1 MQGKGEFSMAKKI
14 STTQERLNEMM
25 KAFDIRPAD
34 IVRRTGINKS
44 TLSNYINGKREARQD
59 QLSLIAD
66 SYGVNPAW
74 LLGYDVPMT
83 TTDLGSGFAGTQFS
97 VDPSIID
104 RALQYYQ
111 VIENLPPEK
120 RASFENYLKF
130 LLSDTERPG

>member
-1 MQGKGEFSMAKKI
+1 MAKKI

-25 KAFDIRPAD
+25 TAFDIRPAD

-74 LLGYDVPMT
+74 LLGYDVKMM
-83 TTDLGSGFAGTQFS
+83 SEVEFAPHTPGTEFV

-104 RALQYYQ
+104 RALQYYH

-120 RASFENYLKF
+120 RTAFENYLKF
-130 LLSDTERPG
+130 LQSESEHPD

>member
-1 MQGKGEFSMAKKI
+1 MAKKI

-25 KAFDIRPAD
+25 TAFDIRPAD

-74 LLGYDVPMT
+74 LLGYDVKMMSEVDFVSHTP
-83 TTDLGSGFAGTQFS
+83 GTEY
-97 VDPSIID
+97 VIDPAIID

-130 LLSDTERPG
+130 LQSESERPD

>member
-1 MQGKGEFSMAKKI
+1 MAKKI
-14 STTQERLNEMM
+14 STTQERLKEMM
-25 KAFDIRPAD
+25 TVFDIRSAD

-74 LLGYDVPMT
+74 LLGYDVKMMSEVEFSPRT
-83 TTDLGSGFAGTQFS
+83 PGTEF
-97 VDPSIID
+97 VIDPSIID

-120 RASFENYLKF
+120 RAAFENYLKF
-130 LLSDTERPG
+130 LQSESERPD

>member
-1 MQGKGEFSMAKKI
+1 MAKKI

-25 KAFDIRPAD
+25 TAFDIRPAD

-66 SYGVNPAW
+66 SYGMNPAW
-74 LLGYDVPMT
+74 LLGYDVKMMSEVEFATHAP
-83 TTDLGSGFAGTQFS
+83 GSEFV

-130 LLSDTERPG
+130 LQSESERPD